1 MSKVGKSEI
10 RVDAF
15 DKVTGRTK
23 YYEDRMP
30 AGALYAR
37 IKHSTIAHGFVKSVD
52 KSAAEAIP
60 GVVKVLTCFDV
71 PEHCFPTAGHP
82 WSMDPGHQDVAD
94 RNLLNRHV
102 RYYGDDVAVVIAENE
117 VSAMQ
122 GVRAL
127 KVEYEEL
134 PFVLDVQKAMEPDA
148 PCIHENF
155 PGNILKHTD
164 IRKGNYQQ
172 AIKEPGLIKVEAGT
186 TPPPCSTATLKTTA
200 ATLTRKMAASS
211 SCPPRRSRTSSAASS
226 VRRSGVRGR
235 ISASSSPTSAEA
247 LATSRMRSMSHC
259 ARGALRRCT
268 ENACASTARVK
279 RHSSVTV
286 CATRSASISSR
297 GSIRTARL
305 PRARSSASP
314 IRRVCLARP
323 FDRRQGHGL
332 VPADLSLRQF
342 RGRRLHRVHKPPRRR
357 RDARLRHAAGVV
369 RGRREHRRVRE
380 GRWHGAARI
389 PHEVHHA
396 QGLPRRLLR

>member
-102 RYYGDDVAVVIAENE
+102 RYYGDDVAVVIAEDE

-134 PFVLDVQKAMEPDA
+134 PFVLDVQKAMEPGA
-148 PCIHENF
+148 PQLHEAF
-155 PGNILKHTD
+155 PTTSSS
-164 IRKGNYQQ
+164 IRPQRR
-172 AIKEPGLIKVEAGT
+172 AITPRRSRSRASSRSRAGT
-186 TPPPCSTATLKTTA
+186 KRPPCSTATSRITA
-200 ATLTRKMAASS
+200 ASAMRKTAASS
-211 SCPPRRSRTSSAASS
+211 
-226 VRRSGVRGR
+226 
-235 ISASSSPTSAEA
+235 
-247 LATSRMRSMSHC
+247 
-259 ARGALRRCT
+259 
-268 ENACASTARVK
+268 
-279 RHSSVTV
+279 
-286 CATRSASISSR
+286 
-297 GSIRTARL
+297 
-305 PRARSSASP
+305 
-314 IRRVCLARP
+314 
-323 FDRRQGHGL
+323 
-332 VPADLSLRQF
+332 
-342 RGRRLHRVHKPPRRR
+342 
-357 RDARLRHAAGVV
+357 
-369 RGRREHRRVRE
+369 
-380 GRWHGAARI
+380 
-389 PHEVHHA
+389 
-396 QGLPRRLLR
+396 